1 MTIYGRKITD
11 DDMKNIAGYMD
22 DEIREAIHAQISPC
36 SNEEF
41 IEAYIAHDLDFIQIL
56 ESEFDYEA

>member
-1 MTIYGRKITD
+1 MTIYGRKVTD

-36 SNEEF
+36 SNDEF
-41 IEAYIAHDLDFIQIL
+41 LDAYIAHDPDIVPIL
-56 ESEFDYEA
+56 ENEFEFEQ